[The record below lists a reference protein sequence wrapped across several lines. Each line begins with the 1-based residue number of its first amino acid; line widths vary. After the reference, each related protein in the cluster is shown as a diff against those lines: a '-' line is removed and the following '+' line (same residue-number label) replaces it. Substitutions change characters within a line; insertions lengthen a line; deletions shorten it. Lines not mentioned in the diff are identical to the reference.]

1 MTNLNRKIY
10 FALIVAVTSVSA
22 GAMAQTC
29 SPPQGFVNQPPP
41 VLAAPDRLAVHTEE
55 ITVNRPLAIVVGT
68 AEKTDIKD
76 AIHKAGDLPS
86 VIGEYPL
93 NSIPFGTPG
102 ARRLVCLS
110 DGSTLEEQ
118 VLEVEASKSFNR
130 FRYMV
135 WNYTSMQARPIEYG
149 IGEFRHTGID
159 PSHTHIVWTYS
170 FKLKDNEFPGY
181 LGAVGRTLFHW
192 MFLDR
197 DYAAMMR
204 ATLEAGKAEAEKRP
218 SGEGN

>member
-1 MTNLNRKIY
+1 MTNFNRKIY
-10 FALIVAVTSVSA
+10 FALIVAVTSASA
-22 GAMAQTC
+22 GAIAQTC

-41 VLAAPDRLAVHTEE
+41 ALVSPDQLAAHTEE
-55 ITVNRPLAIVVGT
+55 ITVNRPLVVVVST
-68 AEKTDIKD
+68 AEKTAIKD
-76 AIHKAGDLPS
+76 AIHKAGDLPW

-93 NSIPFGTPG
+93 NNIPFGKPG

-135 WNYTSMQARPIEYG
+135 WNYTSKQARPIEYG
-149 IGEFRHTGID
+149 IGEFRDTGID
-159 PSHTHIVWTYS
+159 PLRTHIAWTYS
-170 FKLKDNEFPGY
+170 FKLKGNEFPGY
-181 LGAVGRTLFHW
+181 LGALGRTLFHW
-192 MFLDR
+192 VFLDR

-204 ATLEAGKAEAEKRP
+204 ATLEAGKVDAEKQP